1 MKMSRAAKAVARVL
15 ARSSSLANNKTMI
28 VTELLQQ
35 HYATGLPE
43 EHLELL
49 NRLSQYCGKSFFIHA
64 IPTVEA
70 VNVLGQ
76 NTSATTLVYE
86 EDVDDVDDDDDVEES
101 AYQWTFYNALL
112 FVIITISTIGEIF
125 NVHFCNT

>member
-1 MKMSRAAKAVARVL
+1 M
-15 ARSSSLANNKTMI
+15 N

-86 EDVDDVDDDDDVEES
+86 EDVDDDDDDVEES

-112 FVIITISTIGEIF
+112 FVIITISTIGEISTYLSEMLSNNHNF
-125 NVHFCNT
+125 HFVANTICFCKEY

>member
-1 MKMSRAAKAVARVL
+1 MD
-15 ARSSSLANNKTMI
+15 

-76 NTSATTLVYE
+76 NTSAATLVYA
-86 EDVDDVDDDDDVEES
+86 DDDDGDETVEET

-112 FVIITISTIGEIF
+112 FVIITISTIGE
-125 NVHFCNT
+125 TS

>member
-1 MKMSRAAKAVARVL
+1 MADAVVAIL
-15 ARSSSLANNKTMI
+15 ARSFSLATDKTMN

-35 HYATGLPE
+35 HYANGLPE

-70 VNVLGQ
+70 VNVLGD
-76 NTSATTLVYE
+76 NTSATTLVYA
-86 EDVDDVDDDDDVEES
+86 EDDDGDDDVEES

-112 FVIITISTIGEIF
+112 FVIITISTIGEISSY
-125 NVHFCNT
+125 HSAMHRE